1 MRDVHVSERSTLLPA
16 NSIHT
21 RNHPTCFTWCT
32 CSIGPRSA
40 KRAPPDRFYD
50 VNSDDESA
58 IFESAFHLRPPV
70 HERNFLIS
78 PPGSPPGDS
87 EQTEEPAN
95 EVLLAVDPQRVLEQ
109 LRVKREQED
118 REWEVHLVRLMISSR
133 MKVGSYCET
142 GVCVRVQNWRHRR
155 RVVTRCSEGWDALDE
170 EPSDGEWEL
179 HSPIRLEAARG
190 SSLLLRVWLLSYTYL
205 LLI

>member
-1 MRDVHVSERSTLLPA
+1 
-16 NSIHT
+16 
-21 RNHPTCFTWCT
+21 
-32 CSIGPRSA
+32 
-40 KRAPPDRFYD
+40 
-50 VNSDDESA
+50 
-58 IFESAFHLRPPV
+58 
-70 HERNFLIS
+70 
-78 PPGSPPGDS
+78 
-87 EQTEEPAN
+87 
-95 EVLLAVDPQRVLEQ
+95 
-109 LRVKREQED
+109 
-118 REWEVHLVRLMISSR
+118 

-155 RVVTRCSEGWDALDE
+155 RVVARCSEGWDAPDE